1 MARAE
6 ERIRGYVRTRLDEGA
21 GNRTVNMELA
31 CLSRAIGRTWHELWP
46 KVKKLDEPS
55 NIGRAL
61 ATQEGERVLV

>member
-1 MARAE
+1 
-6 ERIRGYVRTRLDEGA
+6 
-21 GNRTVNMELA
+21 MELA

-61 ATQEGERVLV
+61 ATQEEERVLGAAVRNKSRLIHPFI